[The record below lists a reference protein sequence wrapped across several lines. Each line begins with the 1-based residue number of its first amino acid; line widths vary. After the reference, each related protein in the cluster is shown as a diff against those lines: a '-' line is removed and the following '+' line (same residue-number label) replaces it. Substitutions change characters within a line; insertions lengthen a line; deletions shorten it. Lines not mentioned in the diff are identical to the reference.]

1 MIKVLILILSII
13 FFLVTFFLSNKWGK
27 KIVRLNYFLI
37 LIILTILI
45 SLFFI
50 NKDTKIQKYIAPSY
64 DGEKIIPGYFDEEN
78 S

>member
-1 MIKVLILILSII
+1 MS
-13 FFLVTFFLSNKWGK
+13 K
-27 KIVRLNYFLI
+27 KIVPLNYFLI

-50 NKDTKIQKYIAPSY
+50 NKDTKIQKYIPPSY

>member
-13 FFLVTFFLSNKWGK
+13 FFLVTFYLSNKWGK
-27 KIVRLNYFLI
+27 KIVPLNYFLI